1 MKRESMDFIVF
12 FAFLPFKEISETVP
26 NANTLS
32 LTFALH
38 AENNDADTAIVI
50 ISTIILNTFLVLF
63 INPAFSLINSIKLYH
78 IKQQI
83 TTKNP
88 LPETAGYFLF
98 LIRKFLVNFL
108 FAFVHRTV
116 HVAFADAFVSGTYD
130 FATV

>member
-1 MKRESMDFIVF
+1 MRNLQNNVFIGVIYLVNIAFLISASNKTSSLVKRESMDFIVF

-83 TTKNP
+83 TTKSRC
-88 LPETAGYFLF
+88 LKQRA
-98 LIRKFLVNFL
+98 I
-108 FAFVHRTV
+108 FVFNT
-116 HVAFADAFVSGTYD
+116 
-130 FATV
+130 

>member
-50 ISTIILNTFLVLF
+50 ISTIILNTFLVIF

-88 LPETAGYFLF
+88 LLDTAGYFCF
-98 LIRKFLVNFL
+98 
-108 FAFVHRTV
+108 
-116 HVAFADAFVSGTYD
+116 
-130 FATV
+130 

>member
-1 MKRESMDFIVF
+1 MIYLVNVAFLISASNKTSSLVKRESMDFIVF

-50 ISTIILNTFLVLF
+50 ISTIKLKTFLVLF

-88 LPETAGYFLF
+88 LLGTAGYFCF
-98 LIRKFLVNFL
+98 
-108 FAFVHRTV
+108 
-116 HVAFADAFVSGTYD
+116 
-130 FATV
+130 

>member
-1 MKRESMDFIVF
+1 MIYLVNIAFLISASNKTSSLVKRESMDFIVF

-83 TTKNP
+83 TTKKP
-88 LPETAGYFLF
+88 L
-98 LIRKFLVNFL
+98 
-108 FAFVHRTV
+108 
-116 HVAFADAFVSGTYD
+116 S
-130 FATV
+130 